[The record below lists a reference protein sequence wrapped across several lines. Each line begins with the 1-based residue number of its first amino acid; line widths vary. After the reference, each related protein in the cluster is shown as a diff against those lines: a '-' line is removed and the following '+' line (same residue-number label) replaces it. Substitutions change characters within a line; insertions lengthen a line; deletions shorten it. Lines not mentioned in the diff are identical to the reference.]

1 MRTYSHTFFSKKA
14 GLEIR
19 LGFIEKDNIKKGKI
33 FLRAFPIEAGLKE
46 KQISVMLTPEEAFS
60 FFLTARK
67 VVQSKKSQRVIVH
80 RNKNGSGEYITNV
93 SLDYW
98 ERNGKSGYG
107 VTVQRRYDQ
116 DNANNANISISLT
129 QIAFHFLVETLKRW
143 SVNACFEEK

>member
-1 MRTYSHTFFSKKA
+1 MRTYTHTFFSKKS
-14 GLEIR
+14 GLEVR
-19 LGFIEKDNIKKGKI
+19 LGSIEKDNIKKGKI

-60 FFLTARK
+60 FSLTARK
-67 VVQSKKSQRVIVH
+67 VVQNKKSQRVIVH
-80 RNKNGSGEYITNV
+80 KNTNGTGEYKSGV

-107 VTVQRRYDQ
+107 ITVQRRYDK
-116 DNANNANISISLT
+116 DNTNNVNIPVSLT
-129 QIAFHFLVETLKRW
+129 QVAFHFLVETLKRW